1 MDIAGISSQLASSGL
16 NLSDA
21 STGTRDPAK
30 IAKVSKQF
38 ECILLR
44 QIVGE
49 SMKPLLESGQ
59 GGQVY
64 GYMLT
69 NSLADQISAGGGL
82 GLAHILQTQLSQKTK

>member
-1 MDIAGISSQLASSGL
+1 
-16 NLSDA
+16 
-21 STGTRDPAK
+21 
-30 IAKVSKQF
+30 
-38 ECILLR
+38 
-44 QIVGE
+44 
-49 SMKPLLESGQ
+49 MKPLLESGQ